1 MIEKWK
7 GQKNERERVGD
18 GETDR
23 WIDREG
29 GREGER
35 SKVPERSSGGGG
47 LCVRRCG
54 IVGANRDCMIPP
66 PQMTSAHIL
75 QSIHRDGER
84 ERGRAKERKREEK
97 EGVR

>member
-1 MIEKWK
+1 MR
-7 GQKNERERVGD
+7 EREWVMERQAD
-18 GETDR
+18 GST
-23 WIDREG
+23 

-35 SKVPERSSGGGG
+35 NKSPERSSGGGG

-84 ERGRAKERKREEK
+84 ERGREKERKRERERG
-97 EGVR
+97 ERRS